1 MTNRK
6 KITCS
11 AVALLAP
18 LLCQMAVFAQG
29 ADTLPTNVTEA
40 PTNNVTEAPPSNV
53 TAAEVAAC
61 EEKVKANPKDAK
73 LQNELAVLY
82 AQSVSTYPKA
92 KQIFEDLV
100 KADENSDSLMDLA
113 ACYYRKNHDETYRLS
128 AKADKL
134 NNGKTYTRAVTK
146 LGMAEA
152 KFGKGEFMEAEQL
165 YRETLDNL
173 IPSDMSIIAKIAL
186 AGMGGVKW
194 HQGDYQNSYKYYDEL
209 YRFTRNFYGPDDI
222 ETGWAILQVSLAL
235 EKLKRQDEAKK
246 CYDRAIWIFRD
257 TNAKRIFADY
267 VKEKE
272 GKVSPDVVPR
282 IIAGCFGASAG
293 IVVPDPI
300 DANNSSYSSKVS
312 ATPSR
317 VLSPWRRQFKQ
328 SEAPGYVWMDPDVP
342 TRFVI
347 VCVHGL
353 GLHHRSFES
362 FAKRVARE
370 GVITVAFDV
379 RGFGTYVDA
388 SGLEKISMN
397 ECVQDL
403 KQVTARLRADYA
415 KFPLFI
421 LGESMGGA
429 IALRVVAEAPEL
441 VDGLICSVPS
451 GARHNSLGTA
461 LKVGTELFFDKTRPM
476 EVGKSVVNQATG
488 KSALRQEWL
497 NDPSAR
503 LNLSAEELVQFNKFM
518 NENLAA
524 ARKIT
529 SKPVILFQGH
539 DDKLVKESGTLE
551 LFDTLETPSKS
562 IVIIGNTEHLIFE
575 AGQFKDDLTLGVL
588 GWMSGI
594 AKLAET
600 ETQPK

>member
-1 MTNRK
+1 MLSRK
-6 KITCS
+6 NVIFS
-11 AVALLAP
+11 AVSLLAS
-18 LLCQMAVFAQG
+18 LLCQVGGLAQ
-29 ADTLPTNVTEA
+29 DTTPPNPASDA
-40 PTNNVTEAPPSNV
+40 PLSNV
-53 TAAEVAAC
+53 TDSVQSTVSTAEVAAC
-61 EEKVKANPKDAK
+61 EEKVKANPKDAN
-73 LQNELAVLY
+73 LLNDLAVLY
-82 AQSVSTYPKA
+82 SQSVSTQPKA

-100 KADENSDSLMDLA
+100 KANENSDSLMDLA

-134 NNGKTYTRAVTK
+134 NNGKYYTRSMIK

-152 KFGKGEFMEAEQL
+152 KFGKGEFKEAEQL
-165 YRETLDNL
+165 YQETLDKL

-186 AGMGGVKW
+186 AGMAGAMW

-209 YRFTRNFYGPDDI
+209 YRFSRNFYGPDDI

-235 EKLKRQDEAKK
+235 DKLKRPEEAKK

-257 TNAKRIFADY
+257 TNAKRLFADY
-267 VKEKE
+267 VKAKE

-282 IIAGCFGASAG
+282 INAGCFGASDG

-300 DANNSSYSSKVS
+300 DGANSSYSSKVS
-312 ATPSR
+312 ATPNR

-328 SEAPGYVWMDPDVP
+328 SDAPGYVWMDPDVP

-379 RGFGTYVDA
+379 RGFGTFVDA

-451 GARHNSLGTA
+451 GARHKTLGTA
-461 LKVGTELFFDKTRPM
+461 LKVGTELFFDKTKPM
-476 EVGKSVVNQATG
+476 EVGKSVVHQATG
-488 KSALRQEWL
+488 NSALRQEWL
-497 NDPSAR
+497 NDPSSR

-551 LFDTLETPSKS
+551 LFDTLATPSKS

-594 AKLAET
+594 GKPATT
-600 ETQPK
+600 ESPTK

>member
-1 MTNRK
+1 MSSRK
-6 KITCS
+6 KITCI

-18 LLCQMAVFAQG
+18 WFCQEAVFAQG
-29 ADTLPTNVTEA
+29 ADALPNSATGVPSTS
-40 PTNNVTEAPPSNV
+40 VTEAPPSHVTDSLPSTV
-53 TAAEVAAC
+53 TAAEIAAC
-61 EEKVKANPKDAK
+61 EEKVKANPKDAT
-73 LQNELAVLY
+73 LLNELAVLY
-82 AQSVSTYPKA
+82 SQSVSTQPKA
-92 KQIFEDLV
+92 KQIFEDLL
-100 KADENSDSLMDLA
+100 KANENSDSLMDLA
-113 ACYYRKNHDETYRLS
+113 ACYYRKNHDETYRLA

-134 NNGKTYTRAVTK
+134 NNGKSYTRAMIK

-152 KFGKGEFMEAEQL
+152 KFGKGEFKEAEQL

-209 YRFTRNFYGPDDI
+209 YRFSRNFYGPDDI

-235 EKLKRQDEAKK
+235 EKLKRPEEAKK
-246 CYDRAIWIFRD
+246 CYDRSIWIFRD

-293 IVVPDPI
+293 QVVPDPI
-300 DANNSSYSSKVS
+300 DANNSSYSSRVS
-312 ATPSR
+312 ATPNR

-328 SEAPGYVWMDPDVP
+328 SDAPGYVWMDPDVP

-379 RGFGTYVDA
+379 RGFGTFVDA

-441 VDGLICSVPS
+441 VNGLICSVPS

-488 KSALRQEWL
+488 KSSLRQEWL
-497 NDPSAR
+497 NDPSSR

-539 DDKLVKESGTLE
+539 DDKLVKRAAHWSC
-551 LFDTLETPSKS
+551 S
-562 IVIIGNTEHLIFE
+562 IRL
-575 AGQFKDDLTLGVL
+575 LPP
-588 GWMSGI
+588 
-594 AKLAET
+594 AKA
-600 ETQPK
+600 